1 MRCNPLIVRAMKRT
15 AFLLAILIA
24 GATSAAAQS
33 TEFGILIGG
42 TKRVIDDN
50 LIAAGTEPGDD
61 AFRLSNQSLSVYYGF
76 ELDPGTMFKIKAG
89 RMETPIGF
97 LVEEIQ
103 GPDIVDVRRDVDGEV
118 QHVEG
123 IIEYRFSEIF
133 GSTGIFGGVGAYR
146 HEADNG
152 SISAT
157 DYGFTAG
164 ITGDFPMTRRYGV
177 ILEAAYHW
185 THHDFDPNYFT
196 LSAGLRL
203 AF

>member
-1 MRCNPLIVRAMKRT
+1 MSSNPLIVPAMKRT

-33 TEFGILIGG
+33 TEFGVLIGG
-42 TKRVIDDN
+42 SKRVIDDN
-50 LIAAGTEPGDD
+50 PIAAGTEGGDD
-61 AFRLSNQSLSVYYGF
+61 GFSLSNQSLSVYYGF
-76 ELDPGTMFKIKAG
+76 ELDPGTMFKIKVG
-89 RMETPIGF
+89 RIESPIGF
-97 LVEEIQ
+97 LSEEIQ
-103 GPDIVDVRRDVDGEV
+103 GPNLVEVRRDVDGEV
-118 QHVEG
+118 QHVAG

-146 HEADNG
+146 HEADDG

-164 ITGDFPMTRRYGV
+164 ITGDFPMTRRYAV

-185 THHDFDPNYFT
+185 TKHDFNPNYFT
-196 LSAGLRL
+196 LSAGLRVG
-203 AF
+203 F